1 MSENFQMNTCWLIRV
16 FQMTTRRFH
25 SNLWNGKQ
33 CLNNNL
39 TSLMSTRWLLDN
51 YWMIT
56 FEADRSWG
64 SQKIEKLYVR
74 KTMAY
79 LKLKKLGKSHLW
91 EKQWY
96 IMFLIVCMG
105 YFIKRNCAKCQER
118 WAGIFL
124 SNLRLLEGMG
134 LALRPKAI
142 SRNTIYICYNF
153 QNEIIFQKDRKNRPI
168 KNVFR
173 FWISDCIKL
182 KYSSVNNII
191 MESKL
196 LWSQVDILIHPDF
209 ILRII
214 RTVERMP
221 LLDLGISLKSN
232 YRISLNNE

>member
-1 MSENFQMNTCWLIRV
+1 
-16 FQMTTRRFH
+16 MT
-25 SNLWNGKQ
+25 SWQ
-33 CLNNNL
+33 
-39 TSLMSTRWLLDN
+39 LLDDYFWGWPQLGQPKN
-51 YWMIT
+51 RKALCEKNNGIP
-56 FEADRSWG
+56 EAQEIGKKSF
-64 SQKIEKLYVR
+64 VR
-74 KTMAY
+74 KSMVHYTLDCMHGLFY
-79 LKLKKLGKSHLW
+79 QTKLRKMSGALS
-91 EKQWY
+91 WY
-96 IMFLIVCMG
+96 F
-105 YFIKRNCAKCQER
+105 
-118 WAGIFL
+118 FL

>member
-1 MSENFQMNTCWLIRV
+1 M
-16 FQMTTRRFH
+16 
-25 SNLWNGKQ
+25 
-33 CLNNNL
+33 
-39 TSLMSTRWLLDN
+39 
-51 YWMIT
+51 
-56 FEADRSWG
+56 
-64 SQKIEKLYVR
+64 
-74 KTMAY
+74 
-79 LKLKKLGKSHLW
+79 W
-91 EKQWY
+91 EKQWHTWSS
-96 IMFLIVCMG
+96 
-105 YFIKRNCAKCQER
+105 RNWEKVICEKNNGTLCSWLYA
-118 WAGIFL
+118 WAILSNETAQNVRSAELVFFL